1 MKKRCILAVIICLIF
16 CYGCGGKTESAK
28 TDIIEKDFD
37 ISELNFEG
45 KEEQDQPYWNVFSHR
60 FARGDYGYYYMN
72 RAEGGNMIYHIDDE
86 SYEMI
91 PLCSKAD
98 CNHANPNCYA
108 YFGEY
113 IVNSVWRYKDN
124 LYVLTPQSGQVQLV
138 RVSLDG
144 SEREELFEIGPDE
157 DSVAIY
163 NLAFCNDCVFIYNRR
178 GNSGVIENIPDVTLR
193 MRSLD
198 GKRDVNIYT
207 MSEQDSVI
215 DAVKVYED
223 KVFFLVENITLKK
236 GETVKQTTVKG
247 LYCYDIVNNQVGEIL
262 DKNISDYS
270 INTKDNVMYYYV
282 INEGLYKYDCVSKE
296 DKKIMSSDDTS
307 ALCQVSCDNN
317 NVYLSNERWSVFAR
331 TLNITPYLWV
341 LDKEGTVLNTIE
353 TGNYYT
359 YFGDDKN
366 ILFSYIA
373 KKNNYYNPAYIKKT
387 DITTAETWVDI
398 E

>member
-1 MKKRCILAVIICLIF
+1 
-16 CYGCGGKTESAK
+16 
-28 TDIIEKDFD
+28 
-37 ISELNFEG
+37 
-45 KEEQDQPYWNVFSHR
+45 
-60 FARGDYGYYYMN
+60 
-72 RAEGGNMIYHIDDE
+72 
-86 SYEMI
+86 
-91 PLCSKAD
+91 
-98 CNHANPNCYA
+98 
-108 YFGEY
+108 
-113 IVNSVWRYKDN
+113 
-124 LYVLTPQSGQVQLV
+124 
-138 RVSLDG
+138 
-144 SEREELFEIGPDE
+144 
-157 DSVAIY
+157 
-163 NLAFCNDCVFIYNRR
+163 
-178 GNSGVIENIPDVTLR
+178 

-366 ILFSYIA
+366 ILFSYRA